1 VPGFGAMAIAALLAH
16 AGRPRALRSL
26 DALER
31 RLAAEL
37 RQRDGMADSTE
48 RRCNLAV
55 QRVSRVL
62 RWRGAAGLALG
73 DDLLR
78 QNALARAAL
87 GGRRWTEALA
97 ATRAAQA
104 NLAEARHLR

>member
-1 VPGFGAMAIAALLAH
+1 MPGFGAIAMTVVLAH
-16 AGRPRALRSL
+16 AGPPRALRSL

-37 RQRDGMADSTE
+37 RQRDGMADSTA
-48 RRCNLAV
+48 RRCNLIV
-55 QRVSRVL
+55 QRVSRSL

-87 GGRRWTEALA
+87 GERRWTDALA
-97 ATRAAQA
+97 ATQAAEA
-104 NLAEARHLR
+104 NLAEARRLR